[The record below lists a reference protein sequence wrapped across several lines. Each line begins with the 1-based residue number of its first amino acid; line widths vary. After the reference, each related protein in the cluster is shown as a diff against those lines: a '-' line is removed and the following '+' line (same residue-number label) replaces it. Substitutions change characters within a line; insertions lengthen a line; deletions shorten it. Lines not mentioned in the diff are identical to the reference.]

1 MTNHMEQSFLLHNKI
16 IWHGKISSDVSSCF
30 YPSFYKDVLKRE
42 RVFLENF
49 KYSFEDASV
58 EKLKNKFIPIY
69 QTEIMSRD
77 NFNLEK
83 NNIIDSMIERVEK
96 NPQKYKFLFIH
107 SNDGELF
114 GGTLFS
120 IVDNKLQ
127 MAFRAYKRDINISTL
142 RHKASLDYWGE
153 KLIREYSSELG
164 LTVFS
169 HGKDTH
175 PYIGRNRIGLALY
188 KLKTGTKPRVPILD
202 DPEKPVG
209 TTLFD
214 NSFLLSQKEPIIF
227 FSNPDNDRFY
237 QNCFLYYP
245 ENSIHASFINEFKIV
260 SEWANITFS
269 SIAY

>member
-1 MTNHMEQSFLLHNKI
+1 MQQKFLLHNKI
-16 IWHGKISSDVSSCF
+16 IWHGKILNNLSSCF
-30 YPSFYKDVLKRE
+30 YPSFYKDILKRE
-42 RVFLENF
+42 KLFLENF

-58 EKLKNKFIPIY
+58 KNLTDNFIPIY

-77 NFNLEK
+77 NFNLKKDE
-83 NNIIDSMIERVEK
+83 IINSILERVEK

-142 RHKASLDYWGE
+142 KHKASLDYWGE
-153 KLIREYSSELG
+153 KLIREYGNNLG
-164 LTVFS
+164 LTIFS
-169 HGKDTH
+169 YGKDTH

-188 KLKTGTKPRVPILD
+188 KLKAGTRPKIPNLN
-202 DPEKPVG
+202 DPEKPIKIIS
-209 TTLFD
+209 FD
-214 NSFLLSQKEPIIF
+214 NSFLLTQKEPLLF
-227 FSNPDNDRFY
+227 FSNPNTDGFY

-245 ENSIHASFINEFKIV
+245 KNSIHESFINEFKIV
-260 SEWANITFS
+260 SKWAGILFE